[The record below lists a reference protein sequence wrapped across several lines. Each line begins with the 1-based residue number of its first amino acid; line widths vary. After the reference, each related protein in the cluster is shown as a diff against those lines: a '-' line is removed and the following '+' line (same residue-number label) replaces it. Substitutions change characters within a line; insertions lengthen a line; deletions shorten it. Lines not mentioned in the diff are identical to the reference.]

1 MNEQTAIVIGAT
13 GLIGH
18 VVVEVLLKDPA
29 FRKVRI
35 LVREKTGLSHPKL
48 EEKIVNF
55 NDIADY
61 TAKFG
66 KGDVIF
72 SCVGTTQK
80 KVQGDK
86 NAYKKVD
93 FDIPVNAAKIGIENG
108 FKKFMLVSSVG
119 ADSTSKNFYLKLK
132 GEIEDTLKEFPF
144 ESIGFFQPSI
154 LLGERNE
161 SRSGEQ
167 IAKMLMRTFSKLLIG
182 GYKKYRAID
191 AKDVAA
197 AMVNE
202 SKNHNPGVHSFEYAA
217 IMKMANSAYSN

>member
-29 FRKVRI
+29 FRTVRI
-35 LVREKTGLSHPKL
+35 LVREKTGLSHLKL

-55 NDIADY
+55 NDIDDFSN
-61 TAKFG
+61 KFG
-66 KGDVIF
+66 RGDVIF

-80 KVQGDK
+80 KVHGDK
-86 NAYKKVD
+86 IAYKKVD
-93 FDIPVNAAKIGIENG
+93 FDIPVNAAKIGIANG
-108 FKKFMLVSSVG
+108 FKKYMLVSSVG
-119 ADSTSKNFYLKLK
+119 ANATSKNFYLKLK
-132 GEIEDTLKEFPF
+132 GETEDALKEFSF

-161 SRSGEQ
+161 RRSGEQ
-167 IAKMLMRTFSKLLIG
+167 FAKMLMRTFSKLLIG

-202 SKNHNPGVHSFEYAA
+202 SKMQNPGVHSFEYAA
-217 IMKMANSAYSN
+217 IMKIANDESV

>member
-1 MNEQTAIVIGAT
+1 MKEQTAIVIGAT
-13 GLIGH
+13 GLIGQ
-18 VVVEVLLKDPA
+18 VVVEDLLKDSA
-29 FRKVRI
+29 FRRVRI

-55 NDIADY
+55 NDITDY
-61 TAKFG
+61 KSKFG
-66 KGDVIF
+66 SGDVIF

-80 KVQGDK
+80 KVHGDK

-93 FDIPVNAAKIGIENG
+93 FDIPVHAAKIGIENG

-119 ADSTSKNFYLKLK
+119 ADATSKNFYLKLK
-132 GEIEDTLKEFPF
+132 GEIENALKEFPF

-161 SRSGEQ
+161 HRSGEN
-167 IAKMLMRTFSKLLIG
+167 IAKVLMRVFSKLLIG

-202 SKNHNPGVHSFEYAA
+202 SKKNNSGIHSYDYAD
-217 IMKMANSAYSN
+217 IMKISREEFN